1 MRIERIYRYP
11 VKGLSAEALE
21 EVAVETGECL
31 PWDRAFALAQGD
43 APFDPEDP
51 QWLQKSHFMCLMK
64 NARIARLHSAF
75 DPRSGV
81 LVIRGPEGEIA
92 ENALTPEG
100 RTAIGAWLTRAMG
113 EEARGTPRFHHV
125 PGHSFCDQRT
135 KVVSLISLASLA
147 AFEAAVGAPRE
158 LMRFRA
164 NVYFT
169 GARPWTELDWVG
181 QEILVGGARM
191 KVVKRIARC
200 PATEV
205 NLETGERDADP
216 VKELRKL
223 YGHAD
228 LGVHAQVIEGGK
240 LAVGEAIQVF
250 G

>member
-21 EVAVETGECL
+21 EVAVEAGGCL

-75 DPRSGV
+75 DPRSGM

-92 ENALTPEG
+92 ENALTPDG
-100 RTAIGAWLTRAMG
+100 RAAIGAWLTRAMG

-191 KVVKRIARC
+191 KVVKRIVRC
-200 PATEV
+200 AATEV

-216 VKELRKL
+216 VKELRAL